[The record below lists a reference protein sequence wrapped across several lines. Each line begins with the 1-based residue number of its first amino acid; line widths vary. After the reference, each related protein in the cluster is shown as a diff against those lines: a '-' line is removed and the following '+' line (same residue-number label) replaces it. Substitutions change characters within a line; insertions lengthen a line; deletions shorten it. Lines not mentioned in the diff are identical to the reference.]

1 MSNHFIRENFFVM
14 GQFPSIDQLQ
24 NSTAALMDDSKTAK
38 EGVGKPI
45 KRRGFDNLG
54 KTCYLSSVV
63 VALSSIPKMVST
75 FEKYDRW
82 LDEHPDIE
90 LKEKQANKLKFIQE
104 LSRLLLRFRESRI
117 APSARLLH
125 ALAGQL
131 DPNFKGH
138 VPQDAHE
145 FLSLITEAAET
156 FADVQDKI
164 DGRDQTSRLF
174 FEFPMF
180 FTMRSRVECS
190 ICKQFADSK
199 EEAVGVS
206 IEMNNDNPDWW
217 ILNTWYD
224 EELMVDTNRFQCNKC
239 NRKVDASRRTS
250 PLTLPDCLVI
260 HYKLFEAVVNN
271 GRLKL
276 VKYYPVVFPP
286 LQIYC
291 CDIPVGNR
299 TGPKDQIYRLKA
311 LIIHMGAAL
320 DDGHYICAA
329 RTNEDQWRIYNDEF
343 VSYANWTELRSM
355 GKASTPY
362 LMFYEKKS
370 FEELS

>member
-1 MSNHFIRENFFVM
+1 M
-14 GQFPSIDQLQ
+14 GQFQSSDLLQ
-24 NSTAALMDDSKTAK
+24 NPIAPLMNNAK
-38 EGVGKPI
+38 EEVEKPI

-63 VALSSIPKMVST
+63 VALSSIPKIVST
-75 FEKYDRW
+75 LDKYNQW
-82 LDEHPDIE
+82 LDEHSDIE
-90 LKEKQANKLKFIQE
+90 LKEKQVNKLKFVQE
-104 LSRLLLRFRESRI
+104 LSRLLVSFRDNRT

-125 ALAGQL
+125 ALTGQL
-131 DPNFKGH
+131 DSNFKGH

-164 DGRDQTSRLF
+164 DGRDKTNRLF

-190 ICKQFADSK
+190 ICKKFADSK

-206 IEMNNDNPDWW
+206 IEANNHNPDWW
-217 ILNTWYD
+217 ILDTWYD
-224 EELMVDTNRFQCNKC
+224 EELMVDTNRFQCDKC
-239 NRKVDASRRTS
+239 QKKVDAARRTS

-271 GRLKL
+271 GRLQL
-276 VKYYPVVFPP
+276 VKYFPVVFPP
-286 LQIYC
+286 RRIYA

-299 TGPKDQIYRLKA
+299 KGPKDHIYRLKA
-311 LIIHMGAAL
+311 LIIHMGVAL
-320 DDGHYICAA
+320 DDGHYICAV
-329 RTNEDQWRIYNDEF
+329 RVGQDKWCVYNDEM
-343 VSYANWTELRSM
+343 VSYANWESLM
-355 GKASTPY
+355 HMEKAFTPY
-362 LMFYEKKS
+362 LMFYEKHTVKS
-370 FEELS
+370 STDSNSNATI

>member
-1 MSNHFIRENFFVM
+1 M

-145 FLSLITEAAET
+145 FLSLVSDLTSNPKTKSMAET
-156 FADVQDKI
+156 KQV
-164 DGRDQTSRLF
+164 GCF

-250 PLTLPDCLVI
+250 PLTLPDCL
-260 HYKLFEAVVNN
+260 
-271 GRLKL
+271 
-276 VKYYPVVFPP
+276 YYPVVFPP

-362 LMFYEKKS
+362 LMFYEKKKS